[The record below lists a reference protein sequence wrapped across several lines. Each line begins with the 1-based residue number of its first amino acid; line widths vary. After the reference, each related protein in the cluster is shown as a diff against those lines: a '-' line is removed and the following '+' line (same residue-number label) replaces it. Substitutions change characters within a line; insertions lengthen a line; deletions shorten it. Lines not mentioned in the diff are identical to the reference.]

1 MGALGRRAA
10 AVARRGRPI
19 PRLSRFLPFL
29 KTCSL
34 LGFRGL
40 LVLVDVSL
48 ICPAR
53 FCGAL
58 GHVAACGSSPQTV
71 L

>member
-10 AVARRGRPI
+10 AVARRGRPS
-19 PRLSRFLPFL
+19 PRLSGFLLFL

-34 LGFRGL
+34 LGFPGL
-40 LVLVDVSL
+40 LVLADVSL

-58 GHVAACGSSPQTV
+58 RRVAACGSSPWTV